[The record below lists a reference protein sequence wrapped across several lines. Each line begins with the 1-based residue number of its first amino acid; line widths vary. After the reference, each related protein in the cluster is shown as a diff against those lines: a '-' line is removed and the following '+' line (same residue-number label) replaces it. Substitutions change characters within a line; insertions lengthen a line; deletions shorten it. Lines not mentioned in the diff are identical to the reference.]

1 MTHMLALVLGE
12 NGYTVLNN
20 TFFDTLTVKSDIPR
34 PSLGSGAAKAMV
46 YLSPTEEGVITL
58 SLNETTTLE
67 KLEEIASL
75 LCGKNVKLVNL
86 LEVTN

>member
-12 NGYTVLNN
+12 NGYTVLNS